1 MLVGKQNG
9 RQTEQERECYSL
21 GSVIP
26 PGEVRDTAASKETS
40 HLLITQACAHRA
52 SPLRGLW

>member
-1 MLVGKQNG
+1 MLVAKQNG

-21 GSVIP
+21 RSVIS
-26 PGEVRDTAASKETS
+26 PGEVRDIAASREIS
-40 HLLITQACAHRA
+40 HLLITQVCDHRA